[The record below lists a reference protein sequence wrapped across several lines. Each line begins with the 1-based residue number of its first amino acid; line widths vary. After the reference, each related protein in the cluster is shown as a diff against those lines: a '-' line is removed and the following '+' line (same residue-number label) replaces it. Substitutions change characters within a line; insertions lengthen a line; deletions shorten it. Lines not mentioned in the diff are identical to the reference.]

1 MQASQHSHLS
11 GKGQCGNGHDAHP
24 LPELRGYCKWIPR
37 RRRSTSPT
45 AETGSSQGDRESSSR
60 SWDVETRIDA
70 GKVSTLVPWTV
81 TVSAPPCAIIARD
94 HPPRWT
100 ARSRSPHTTL
110 CGHPARWQTQWVNSE
125 AIKSAGA
132 AFWLGMLVVMDVHER
147 LLARGN
153 SRLRPQARFD
163 PTSAC
168 SLRSWVDRRK
178 ASTGWWKRPTVR
190 YEARWARDESLL
202 LQPRTS

>member
-1 MQASQHSHLS
+1 MYRLHGLCQLPCRGLRSLLADGCMKARRGVLNQTTQHMRITKQSQASICEKRCS
-11 GKGQCGNGHDAHP
+11 GRKRELRRHAGLPTFSFEWEGQCGDGHDAHP

-45 AETGSSQGDRESSSR
+45 DETGSSQGDREISSR

-100 ARSRSPHTTL
+100 ARPRSPHTTL
-110 CGHPARWQTQWVNSE
+110 CGQPAR
-125 AIKSAGA
+125 
-132 AFWLGMLVVMDVHER
+132 
-147 LLARGN
+147 
-153 SRLRPQARFD
+153 
-163 PTSAC
+163 
-168 SLRSWVDRRK
+168 
-178 ASTGWWKRPTVR
+178 
-190 YEARWARDESLL
+190 
-202 LQPRTS
+202 